1 MFFRSLE
8 FELPL
13 FSFIFIL
20 LLAFIYFSKEKI
32 KLIENK
38 TYEVILT
45 SSLVASF
52 LDTVAHLIS
61 ALYEF
66 EYLNNNYY
74 FVLDHIN
81 KVISTLF
88 VVIFSCLLIYTI
100 FISYKKTS
108 EKPGKFVFGASLLST
123 LFYIVTQFTH
133 IEIYEVGSVRNV
145 TGLTISIGYVIVAIL
160 IGLNVIITIKNF
172 NKNDKR
178 YYAIFFILGMM
189 IFLYVA
195 SLIFNGLI
203 IYDLILAL
211 LCYIMYFTIENPDV
225 RMIKQLE
232 FAKDAAEKANLAK
245 SEFLSSMSHEIR
257 TPLNAIVGFSEAIK
271 TEKTLEDCYSN
282 ADDIIM
288 ASQNLLEIVN
298 GILDISKIEANKM
311 EIIEKEYNPFPIF
324 ESLTKLM
331 IPRIG
336 EKPIVLKTKFAPD
349 IPATLY
355 GDSGKVKQIIT
366 NILTNA
372 VKYTEQGQ
380 INFEV
385 NCVNEGDI
393 SKLVISVE
401 DTGRGIKPEKIET
414 LFTKFNRLDEDKNTT
429 VEGTGLG
436 LAITKRL
443 VEMMGGKIVVQSKY
457 GEGSKFTVY
466 LAQKIINNKID
477 SNEQVITET
486 LEKIDITGKKI
497 LIVDDN
503 KLNIKVAARLLREYN
518 PDIDEAESGIECL
531 EKAKSNTYDLILMD
545 DMMPEMNGTETL
557 ERLLDDSSFTTPVVA
572 LTANA
577 IEGMKEKY
585 LSAGF
590 NDYLS
595 KPIDK
600 TELKRVLQTYILKQ
614 KTVEN
619 DKDDIF
625 GPLPDEIYE
634 IGVSTS
640 VENNKGDNAN
650 PSEEQNKPVEKYD
663 RTYLEKNGFDV
674 ESGINLLGDIDMY
687 NEMMSGFITESKNRI
702 PLLKQYKDN
711 CDMANYAILVHAQK
725 SDSKY
730 LGIKKLAEMSLEHEM
745 KSKENNIDF
754 INQNYDSLIDE
765 LNNTLEICKNYIGE

>member
-1 MFFRSLE
+1 MTFRSLE

-20 LLAFIYFSKEKI
+20 LLAFIYFSKEKV

-38 TYEVILT
+38 TYEVILV
-45 SSLVASF
+45 SSLIASF
-52 LDTVAHLIS
+52 LDTIAHFIS
-61 ALYEF
+61 SLHEF
-66 EYLNNNYY
+66 DDLNKNYY
-74 FVLDHIN
+74 VILDHLN

-100 FISYKKTS
+100 FISYKKIS
-108 EKPGKFVFGASLLST
+108 QKPGKFIFGTVLLST
-123 LFYIVTQFTH
+123 IFYIITQYTH
-133 IEIYEVGSVRNV
+133 IKIYEVGTVRNV
-145 TGLTISIGYVIVAIL
+145 TGLTISLGYAVVAIL
-160 IGLNVIITIKNF
+160 IGLNIIITIKNF
-172 NKNDKR
+172 KRNDKR
-178 YYAIFFILGMM
+178 YYAIFFILSMM
-189 IFLYVA
+189 VFLYVA

-203 IYDLILAL
+203 IYDLIMAL

-225 RMIKQLE
+225 KMIEQLE
-232 FAKDAAEKANLAK
+232 FAKNSAEKANLAK
-245 SEFLSSMSHEIR
+245 SDFLSSMSHEIR

-311 EIIEKEYNPFPIF
+311 EIIEKEYNPVPIF
-324 ESLTKLM
+324 EDLTKLM

-355 GDSGKVKQIIT
+355 GDAGKVKQIIT

-372 VKYTEQGQ
+372 VKYTDEGE

-385 NCVNEGDI
+385 NCVNEDNM

-401 DTGRGIKPEKIET
+401 DTGRGIKAEKIDT
-414 LFTKFNRLDEDKNTT
+414 LFTKFNRLEEDRNTT

-443 VEMMGGKIVVQSKY
+443 LEMMGGKIVVQSKY
-457 GEGSKFTVY
+457 GEGSKFTIY
-466 LAQKIINNKID
+466 LAQKIVHNKVESIQKLVT
-477 SNEQVITET
+477 NEV
-486 LEKIDITGKKI
+486 EKLDITGKKI

-503 KLNIKVAARLLREYN
+503 KLNIKVASRLIREYN
-518 PDIDEAESGIECL
+518 PDIEEAESGIECL
-531 EKAKSNTYDLILMD
+531 EKVKTNTYDLILMD
-545 DMMPEMNGTETL
+545 DMMPGMSGTETL
-557 ERLLDDSSFTTPVVA
+557 QHLLENPSFTTPVVA

-577 IEGMKEKY
+577 IEGMKENY

-600 TELKRVLQTYILKQ
+600 TELKRVLQTYILKD
-614 KTVEN
+614 KTVE
-619 DKDDIF
+619 KQKEDIF

-634 IGVSTS
+634 INTPIS
-640 VENNKGDNAN
+640 VEKESIEAK
-650 PSEEQNKPVEKYD
+650 EEIKPVEKYN
-663 RTYLEKNGFDV
+663 REYLEENGFDV
-674 ESGINLLGDIDMY
+674 EAGISLLGDIDMY
-687 NEMMSGFITESKNRI
+687 NEMMSGFIAESESRK
-702 PLLKQYKDN
+702 PLLEEYKKN
-711 CDMANYAILVHAQK
+711 GDMENYAILVHAQK

-745 KSKENNIDF
+745 KSKENDIDF
-754 INQNYDSLIDE
+754 INQNFDLLINE
-765 LNNTLEICKNYIGE
+765 LKHVLAICKKYIGE